1 MNDPHVAAL
10 KYQVVKSDSV
20 EFHNPDD
27 VEIDTEE
34 FAGRLSKGILTLQP
48 KQHFATESEVRP
60 IAEAFVQAWEIDA
73 GLRDGRP
80 DFQLRFEG
88 SQIVDRNP
96 SPDVLSIN
104 VSSHLSLSG
113 STHIRAIRSAYPDP
127 PHGLVVAPEVEVLWT
142 RFCRYLANQ
151 EPLLSMA
158 YSCLTLLERG
168 DRKLAAKH
176 YLIHID
182 VLRKLGEL
190 TSTRGDNATARKL
203 TGQTSP
209 LSWQERAWI
218 EAAIKAIIRHIA
230 SRKPGVTLTMA
241 DLPSL

>member
-1 MNDPHVAAL
+1 MNNPHVVAL
-10 KYQVVKSDSV
+10 QYQVIESDAVK
-20 EFHNPDD
+20 FQNPDN

-34 FAGRLSKGILTLQP
+34 FTGCLSKDILTLQP
-48 KQHFATESEVRP
+48 KQHFATESEVRH

-73 GLRDGRP
+73 GLRHGRP
-80 DFQLRFEG
+80 DFRFRFEG

-104 VSSHLSLSG
+104 ESNHISLSD
-113 STHIRAIRSAYPDP
+113 SLHIQTIRSAYPDP
-127 PHGLVVAPEVEVLWT
+127 PHGFIMTPEVEVLWT

-158 YSCLTLLERG
+158 YFCLTLLERG
-168 DRKLAAKH
+168 DRKLAAK
-176 YLIHID
+176 YYSIHIE

-209 LSWQERAWI
+209 LTEQERAWI

-241 DLPSL
+241 ELPSL